1 MNEQVQTV
9 NTEAL
14 VEAYINIRNKRDLLL
29 REYEEADK
37 ALKADM
43 SQLEAVL
50 LDVCNTVNAD
60 SIRTSHGTVMRKL
73 NERFFCQDWDNFYKF
88 VLDNE
93 APHLLERRIHQS
105 NFKEFMSNHD
115 GDGLP
120 PGVNVMREYGVSVR
134 KSSK

>member
-1 MNEQVQTV
+1 MS
-9 NTEAL
+9 NTDEL
-14 VEAYINIRNKRDLLL
+14 VSAYINLRNQREKLL

-43 SQLEAVL
+43 SQIEVALLEL
-50 LDVCNTVNAD
+50 CNSVNAD

-73 NERFFCQDWDNFYKF
+73 NERFFCQDWDGFYKF

-105 NFKEFMSNHD
+105 NFKEFLSDHND
-115 GDGLP
+115 DGLP
-120 PGVNVMREYGVSVR
+120 PGINVMREYGVTVR
-134 KSSK
+134 KSSN